1 MPADVVNLEDTLIND
16 NGTAPEVTPTSQVAT
31 PPAQN
36 GTPTPSGDG
45 GPQASFAP
53 ALLERAKGAGLK
65 LDGIDNHEKFSEYL
79 LSEYERTRPYAEYG
93 RSALAQPNNQV
104 SQDGKPAG
112 QRVDDAHDREEA
124 FDLDGHFNG
133 LWNAPQLDQQAN
145 FAIQNGIVQLG
156 DNGLYEAAP
165 GYEAMALPILNT
177 LNQAHIAQ
185 KEQMQNL
192 FKGNFYKNIY
202 EALVPALRHELSQD
216 FTKYSQESV
225 SQYEQEAFIEKFK
238 ADNSAILYTPDG
250 TAFTDYGLKFN
261 QAVEKYMAK
270 GMSLN
275 DAIEVAQAIVPKPQ
289 ADPAQPTQQQPAN
302 GKPAAAVDN
311 RPRDEHGRYLPAGT
325 PAPVVKSKQESF
337 MDDARRKAAASS
349 SQQSYSEAGG
359 NLVTDGDPEN
369 IWSQAWNKHKGV
381 AA

>member
-1 MPADVVNLEDTLIND
+1 
-16 NGTAPEVTPTSQVAT
+16 
-31 PPAQN
+31 
-36 GTPTPSGDG
+36 
-45 GPQASFAP
+45 
-53 ALLERAKGAGLK
+53 
-65 LDGIDNHEKFSEYL
+65 
-79 LSEYERTRPYAEYG
+79 
-93 RSALAQPNNQV
+93 
-104 SQDGKPAG
+104 
-112 QRVDDAHDREEA
+112 
-124 FDLDGHFNG
+124 
-133 LWNAPQLDQQAN
+133 
-145 FAIQNGIVQLG
+145 
-156 DNGLYEAAP
+156 
-165 GYEAMALPILNT
+165 MALPILNT

-289 ADPAQPTQQQPAN
+289 ATNGQSPVQSETNGQDAQV
-302 GKPAAAVDN
+302 AAKASEAK
-311 RPRDEHGRYLPAGT
+311 PRDEHGRYLPAGT